1 MKSTPKGGSANTG
14 TSHESVADNSKV
26 SKLAELGG
34 DGVARYQSVNLSYE
48 QERFHAQQGHGFAA
62 ERANT
67 LHDKLHGKDA
77 RMLGDDNTKNGPD
90 RIVNG
95 EWIQSKYFQD
105 GRQAIDAC
113 FEDGGKGAFRYIGK
127 HDSPMTIEVPKD
139 ENIYNQ
145 AVERMQEKIRN
156 GQVEGITDPAEA
168 KNIVRQGNYTYQQAR
183 NIARAGNI
191 DSLKY
196 DATNGAVVAASAF
209 GVSAVI
215 AFCTSVWSG
224 DSPDIAAKKAALCGV
239 KVAGTSF
246 FVSVLSQ
253 QLLKAGLNSAMVSG
267 TEAIANALGPKACAV
282 IVNAFRSGSNIY
294 GAAAMKSAAKL
305 LRGNA
310 VVASL
315 TVVALS
321 SVDIYDIVRGR
332 ISSAQLAKNLATTIG
347 SVAGGTG
354 GWVGGA
360 ALGTAIFPGP
370 GTIVGGVVGSLGGG
384 VAVSNLIEV
393 SVGHFVKDDAE
404 QMLAIIT
411 EVMNNV
417 CNEYLL
423 CESEVNK
430 VVESIQDALS
440 HGSTLKDMY
449 ASDNRKEF
457 ARALIAP
464 PTEEVVKNRKEIDGD
479 IDEILSNGLVAILK
493 EAAEDSDENGDDGAT
508 SEGSH

>member
-1 MKSTPKGGSANTG
+1 MKNESKKDPVHASTPHGIVAENATIPKMTELSGDSA
-14 TSHESVADNSKV
+14 
-26 SKLAELGG
+26 
-34 DGVARYQSVNLSYE
+34 ARYQNVNLSYE
-48 QERFHAQQGHGFAA
+48 QERFHARQGHGFAA

-77 RMLGDDNTKNGPD
+77 RILGDDNAKNGPD

-95 EWIQSKYFQD
+95 EWIQSKYFQN

-113 FEDGGKGAFRYIGK
+113 FEDGGDGAFRYIGK

-139 ENIYNQ
+139 ENIYDQ

-156 GQVEGITDPAEA
+156 GQVEGVTDPAET
-168 KNIVRQGNYTYQQAR
+168 KNIVKKGNYTYQQAR

-215 AFCTSVWSG
+215 AFGISVWSG
-224 DSPDIAAKKAALCGV
+224 DSLDIAAKKAAWCGV

-253 QLLKAGLNSAMVSG
+253 QLLKASLNSAMVSG

-354 GWVGGA
+354 GWIGGA

-384 VAVSNLIEV
+384 VAVSKLIEV

-423 CESEVNK
+423 CESEANK
-430 VVESIQDALS
+430 VVKSIQDTLS
-440 HGSTLKDMY
+440 NGSTLKDMY

-493 EAAEDSDENGDDGAT
+493 EAAEDGDGNGDDGAT
-508 SEGSH
+508 PEESN

>member
-1 MKSTPKGGSANTG
+1 MLFRSS
-14 TSHESVADNSKV
+14 E
-26 SKLAELGG
+26 
-34 DGVARYQSVNLSYE
+34 
-48 QERFHAQQGHGFAA
+48 
-62 ERANT
+62 NT

-77 RMLGDDNTKNGPD
+77 RILGDDNAKNGPD

-95 EWIQSKYFQD
+95 EWIQSKYFQN

-113 FEDGGKGAFRYIGK
+113 FEDGGDGAFRYIGK

-139 ENIYNQ
+139 ENIYDQ

-156 GQVEGITDPAEA
+156 GQVEGVTDPAET
-168 KNIVRQGNYTYQQAR
+168 KNIVKKGNYTYQQAR

-215 AFCTSVWSG
+215 AFGISVWSG
-224 DSPDIAAKKAALCGV
+224 DSLDIAAKKAAWCGV

-267 TEAIANALGPKACAV
+267 TEAIANALGPKACAI

-321 SVDIYDIVRGR
+321 SVDI
-332 ISSAQLAKNLATTIG
+332 
-347 SVAGGTG
+347 
-354 GWVGGA
+354 
-360 ALGTAIFPGP
+360 
-370 GTIVGGVVGSLGGG
+370 
-384 VAVSNLIEV
+384 
-393 SVGHFVKDDAE
+393 
-404 QMLAIIT
+404 
-411 EVMNNV
+411 
-417 CNEYLL
+417 
-423 CESEVNK
+423 
-430 VVESIQDALS
+430 
-440 HGSTLKDMY
+440 
-449 ASDNRKEF
+449 
-457 ARALIAP
+457 
-464 PTEEVVKNRKEIDGD
+464 
-479 IDEILSNGLVAILK
+479 
-493 EAAEDSDENGDDGAT
+493 
-508 SEGSH
+508 

>member
-1 MKSTPKGGSANTG
+1 MKSTPKRDSAKTSA
-14 TSHESVADNSKV
+14 SHEDIAVNLKV

-34 DGVARYQSVNLSYE
+34 DDVARYKNVNLAYE
-48 QERFHAQQGHGFAA
+48 QERFHAHQGHGFAA

-67 LHDKLHGKDA
+67 LHDKLYGKDA

-168 KNIVRQGNYTYQQAR
+168 KDIVRQGNYTYQQAR

-196 DATNGAVVAASAF
+196 DATNGAVVAASVF

-224 DSPDIAAKKAALCGV
+224 DSPDIAAKKAALCSI

-267 TEAIANALGPKACAV
+267 TEAIANALGPKVCAA
-282 IVNAFRSGSNIY
+282 IINAFRSGSNIY

-310 VVASL
+310 VVAGL
-315 TVVALS
+315 TAVALS

-332 ISSAQLAKNLATTIG
+332 ISSTQLAKNLATTIG

-354 GWVGGA
+354 GWIGGA
-360 ALGTAIFPGP
+360 ALGTVVFPGP
-370 GTIVGGVVGSLGGG
+370 GTIAGGLIGSLGAG
-384 VAVSNLIEV
+384 VAANKLIEV
-393 SVGHFVKDDAE
+393 SVGRFVKDDAD
-404 QMLAIIT
+404 QMLAIIM
-411 EVMNNV
+411 EVRNDV
-417 CNEYLL
+417 ASEYLL
-423 CESEVNK
+423 CESEVNE
-430 VVESIQDALS
+430 VVEKIQDALS
-440 HGSTLKDMY
+440 NGGTLKDMY
-449 ASDNRKEF
+449 ASGNRKDF
-457 ARALIAP
+457 ARTLVIP
-464 PTEEVVKNRKEIDGD
+464 PTEAVVQKRKEIDVD
-479 IDEILSNGLVAILK
+479 IDEMLSNGLVAVLK
-493 EAAEDSDENGDDGAT
+493 EAAEDGNENGDDGAT